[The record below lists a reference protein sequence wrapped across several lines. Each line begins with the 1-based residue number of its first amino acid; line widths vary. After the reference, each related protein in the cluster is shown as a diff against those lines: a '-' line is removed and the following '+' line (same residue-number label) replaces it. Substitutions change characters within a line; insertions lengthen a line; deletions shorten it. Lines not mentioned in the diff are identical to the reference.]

1 MPYTLLPLLL
11 FKCMKKIFTSYNIII
26 HFFLLAT
33 TEHKE
38 DFGWQAIFGSDNP
51 EQAGIINVQQKHRN
65 FYQG

>member
-1 MPYTLLPLLL
+1 
-11 FKCMKKIFTSYNIII
+11 MKKIFTSYNIII

-51 EQAGIINVQQKHRN
+51 EQLGIISVQQDIAILSGPGRN
-65 FYQG
+65 IFFK

>member
-1 MPYTLLPLLL
+1 
-11 FKCMKKIFTSYNIII
+11 MKKIFTSYNIII

-51 EQAGIINVQQKHRN
+51 EQVGIINVQQKHRN